1 MDYPERE
8 RQFDAVEAP
17 RHRFQMIEN
26 GLYLIA
32 NNPAVRTAMAEQ
44 EAAHVTDTQENV
56 LRPDFKTPRIVV
68 GSEKEDMA
76 NDARQQI
83 EDIAA

>member
-17 RHRFQMIEN
+17 EHRLHTIEN
-26 GLYLIA
+26 GLFLIA
-32 NNPAVRTAMAEQ
+32 NNPAVRAALAEQ
-44 EAAHVTDTQENV
+44 EPIRNNV
-56 LRPDFKTPRIVV
+56 IRPDFKTPRIVV